1 MSGAVQLAASRRLRT
16 ARAALD
22 AQRLT
27 EAVLRT
33 QGAAGKKGEKGDIG
47 PMPDHEWQG
56 TKLRFEKPAGGWGE
70 YVELRGP
77 KGARGTNGAPGGG
90 GGGDARAPTAPPL
103 DLDALPPASS
113 APPVEF
119 VVRQGD
125 AWVRASFAQMLG
137 WLQCCKPAEP
147 LPPCHVTV
155 NGQGVTAGGVE
166 VVIGDCA
173 TDLPPCAVTVNG
185 AGVVAGGVQVVV
197 GDCGAVAVEI
207 NGEAVTVDGV
217 AVTVNGGRNDD

>member
-1 MSGAVQLAASRRLRT
+1 MSGAVQLAASRRLRA

-27 EAVLRT
+27 DAVLRT
-33 QGAAGKKGEKGDIG
+33 QGADGKKGEKGEKGDA
-47 PMPDHEWQG
+47 PDHEWQG
-56 TKLRFEKPAGGWGE
+56 TKLRFEKPSGGWGE

-90 GGGDARAPTAPPL
+90 GGGDARTPTAPPL
-103 DLDALPPASS
+103 DLDALPSASS

-125 AWVRASFAQMLG
+125 AWVRASFAQMLAWFPG
-137 WLQCCKPAEP
+137 GV
-147 LPPCHVTV
+147 LPPLVDCQVTV
-155 NGQGVTAGGVE
+155 GGKGVTVSGE
-166 VVIGDCA
+166 PVVVGECA

-217 AVTVNGGRNDD
+217 AITVNGGRNDD

>member
-1 MSGAVQLAASRRLRT
+1 MSSAVQLAASRRLRA
-16 ARAALD
+16 ARAELD

-33 QGAAGKKGEKGDIG
+33 QGADGKKGEKGQ
-47 PMPDHEWQG
+47 MPDHEWQG

-90 GGGDARAPTAPPL
+90 GGDMGGAVERF
-103 DLDALPPASS
+103 DLSALPPASS

-125 AWVRASFAQMLG
+125 AWVRASFAQMLAWFPG
-137 WLQCCKPAEP
+137 GV
-147 LPPCHVTV
+147 LPPLVDCQMTVGGKGVTV
-155 NGQGVTAGGVE
+155 NGE
-166 VVIGDCA
+166 
-173 TDLPPCAVTVNG
+173 P
-185 AGVVAGGVQVVV
+185 VVV
-197 GDCGAVAVEI
+197 GECAAAAVQM
-207 NGEAVTVDGV
+207 NNEAVTVGGT
-217 AVTVNGGRNDD
+217 AVTVNGG

>member
-1 MSGAVQLAASRRLRT
+1 MSGAVQLAASRRLRA
-16 ARAALD
+16 ARAELD

-27 EAVLRT
+27 DAVLRT
-33 QGAAGKKGEKGDIG
+33 QGADGKKGEKGEKGDA
-47 PMPDHEWQG
+47 PDHEWQG
-56 TKLRFEKPAGGWGE
+56 TKLRFEKPSGGWGE

-90 GGGDARAPTAPPL
+90 GGDMGGAVERF
-103 DLDALPPASS
+103 DLSALPPASS

-147 LPPCHVTV
+147 
-155 NGQGVTAGGVE
+155 
-166 VVIGDCA
+166 
-173 TDLPPCAVTVNG
+173 LPPCAVTVNG

>member
-1 MSGAVQLAASRRLRT
+1 MSGAVQLAASRRLRA
-16 ARAALD
+16 ARAELD

-27 EAVLRT
+27 DAVLRT
-33 QGAAGKKGEKGDIG
+33 QGADGKKGEKGEKGDA
-47 PMPDHEWQG
+47 PDHEWQG
-56 TKLRFEKPAGGWGE
+56 TKLRFEKPSGGWGE

-90 GGGDARAPTAPPL
+90 GGDMGGAVERF
-103 DLDALPPASS
+103 DLSALPPASS

-125 AWVRASFAQMLG
+125 AWVRASFAQMLAWFPG
-137 WLQCCKPAEP
+137 GV
-147 LPPCHVTV
+147 LPPLVDCQVTV
-155 NGQGVTAGGVE
+155 GGQGVTAGGVE

>member
-1 MSGAVQLAASRRLRT
+1 MSGAVQLAASRRLRA

-27 EAVLRT
+27 DAVLRT

-47 PMPDHEWQG
+47 PMPGHEWQG

-90 GGGDARAPTAPPL
+90 GGGGDMGGAVERF
-103 DLDALPPASS
+103 DLSALPPASS

-125 AWVRASFAQMLG
+125 AWVRASFAQMLAWFPG
-137 WLQCCKPAEP
+137 GV
-147 LPPCHVTV
+147 LPPLVDCQVTVGGKGVTV
-155 NGQGVTAGGVE
+155 NGEPVVLGECAAAAVQVNNEAVTVGG
-166 VVIGDCA
+166 
-173 TDLPPCAVTVNG
+173 TAVTVNG
-185 AGVVAGGVQVVV
+185 
-197 GDCGAVAVEI
+197 
-207 NGEAVTVDGV
+207 
-217 AVTVNGGRNDD
+217 R